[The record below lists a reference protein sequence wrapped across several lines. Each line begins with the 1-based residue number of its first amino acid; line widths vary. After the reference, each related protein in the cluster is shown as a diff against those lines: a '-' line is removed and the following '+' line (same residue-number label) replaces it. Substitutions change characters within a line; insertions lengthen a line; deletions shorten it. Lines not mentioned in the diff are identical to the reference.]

1 MKRSPKAVAK
11 AKEVAYLASLV
22 KKIVL
27 ARDGYRCWYCG
38 GKEDLQAA
46 HILSVGASNRLRFE
60 PFNVVT
66 MCLKDHIFG
75 WHRDP
80 AKYIVALEVKFPGR
94 YDALQIM
101 ARTAPKIDYK
111 LLKIVLELGCASV
124 KGARRESVNTV
135 AAVGKFG
142 GRGHLHSTQGEE

>member
-111 LLKIVLELGCASV
+111 LLKIVLEPWASLV
-124 KGARRESVNTV
+124 AGATYIQHKEKND
-135 AAVGKFG
+135 GKEKVSHHH
-142 GRGHLHSTQGEE
+142 RS